1 MIIRLLGA
9 QWLAVGFTGLVSLGL
24 SVFIARTLGPDL
36 FGVYSI
42 ALSAGALLAILM
54 YGGFSKLLQ
63 RERTRVTP
71 TLSQVLP
78 DLPGLSYG
86 HAMLVVLGLSVVA
99 VAIFP
104 KHALTTLAA
113 LWLFGAM
120 VLNQFGLAILR
131 GDGRLVRDA
140 SLQVGNRT
148 FAALCVAA
156 ALLLGA
162 SQPWQVLIAQFIG
175 TAAFGFLV
183 ARYLRVRPLFR
194 MSPMVYRAILPFVW
208 LDFATALY
216 FRADMLV
223 FQFLSVPKLEVGQ
236 YGVAYRLIEAVLL
249 LASPVGLILFRR
261 YRQDSA
267 LPAQMIKSMGPA
279 LMAAGFIG
287 LGLALMFWMFGPD
300 LISLAYG
307 PAFQGG
313 DQSLMVLGCALVFI
327 LPNGVLI
334 QAFLALG
341 LERWFAFSAS
351 IAAVVN
357 IGGNLLLI
365 PIYGTIAAAWMTVLT
380 EVILG
385 ACLATGLVWRCRQP
399 AVVATGA

>member
-1 MIIRLLGA
+1 MILRFLGA
-9 QWLAVGFTGLVSLGL
+9 QWLAVGFIGLVSFGL
-24 SVFIARTLGPDL
+24 SILIARTLGPDL
-36 FGVYSI
+36 FGVYAI
-42 ALSAGALLAILM
+42 AVSAGALLAILM
-54 YGGFSKLLQ
+54 DGGFSKLLQ

-71 TLSQVLP
+71 SLAPVLP
-78 DLPGLSYG
+78 ILPGLSYG
-86 HAMLVVLGLSVVA
+86 HAMSVVLGLSVLA
-99 VAIFP
+99 VLIFP

-113 LWLFGAM
+113 LWLFGAT

-140 SLQVGNRT
+140 SWQVGNRT
-148 FAALCVAA
+148 FTALCVAA
-156 ALLLGA
+156 ALFLGA
-162 SQPWQVLIAQFIG
+162 SQPWQMLIAQFIG

-194 MSPMVYRAILPFVW
+194 ISPTVYRAVLPFVW

-267 LPAQMIKSMGPA
+267 IPAQMIKGMWPA
-279 LMAAGFIG
+279 LMGATFIG
-287 LGLALMFWMFGPD
+287 LGIAILFWFFGHD

-307 PAFQGG
+307 SAYQGAG
-313 DQSLMVLGCALVFI
+313 KLLIVLGCALIFI
-327 LPNGVLI
+327 LPNGVLS
-334 QAFLALG
+334 QAALALG

-351 IAAVVN
+351 IAALVN

-365 PIYGTIAAAWMTVLT
+365 PIYGAIAAAWMTVLT
-380 EVILG
+380 ELILG

-399 AVVATGA
+399 AVIATGA

>member
-1 MIIRLLGA
+1 MIFRLLGA

-24 SVFIARTLGPDL
+24 SVLIARTLGPDL
-36 FGVYSI
+36 FGVYAI

-54 YGGFSKLLQ
+54 DGGFSKLLQ

-71 TLSQVLP
+71 SLTQVLP

-99 VAIFP
+99 IAIFP

-140 SLQVGNRT
+140 SLQIGNRT
-148 FAALCVAA
+148 LAALSVVT

-162 SQPWQVLIAQFIG
+162 SQPWQVLVAQFVG

-183 ARYLRVRPLFR
+183 ARYLRVRVLFR
-194 MSPMVYRAILPFVW
+194 MSPTVYRTILPFVW
-208 LDFATALY
+208 LDFATTLY
-216 FRADMLV
+216 QRADMLV
-223 FQFLSVPKLEVGQ
+223 FQLLSVPKLEVGQ
-236 YGVAYRLIEAVLL
+236 YGVAYRLIEAVML

-267 LPAQMIKSMGPA
+267 LPAQMIKSMWPA
-279 LMAAGFIG
+279 LMASGFIG
-287 LGLALMFWMFGPD
+287 LGLALMFWLFGRD
-300 LISLAYG
+300 LVSLAYG

-313 DQSLMVLGCALVFI
+313 DQLLIVLGCALFFI

-357 IGGNLLLI
+357 IGGNLLLV

>member
-1 MIIRLLGA
+1 
-9 QWLAVGFTGLVSLGL
+9 
-24 SVFIARTLGPDL
+24 
-36 FGVYSI
+36 
-42 ALSAGALLAILM
+42 
-54 YGGFSKLLQ
+54 
-63 RERTRVTP
+63 
-71 TLSQVLP
+71 
-78 DLPGLSYG
+78 
-86 HAMLVVLGLSVVA
+86 
-99 VAIFP
+99 
-104 KHALTTLAA
+104 
-113 LWLFGAM
+113 M

-140 SLQVGNRT
+140 SLQIGNRT

-162 SQPWQVLIAQFIG
+162 SQPWQVLIAQFVG

-183 ARYLRVRPLFR
+183 ARYLPVRVLFR
-194 MSPMVYRAILPFVW
+194 MSPTVYRTILPFVW
-208 LDFATALY
+208 LDLATALY

-307 PAFQGG
+307 SAFQGG
-313 DQSLMVLGCALVFI
+313 EQSLMVLGCALVFI

-341 LERWFAFSAS
+341 MERWFAFSAS
-351 IAAVVN
+351 IVAVVN

-385 ACLATGLVWRCRQP
+385 ACLATVLVWRCRQP

>member
-1 MIIRLLGA
+1 MFFRLLGA

-36 FGVYSI
+36 FGVYAI

-54 YGGFSKLLQ
+54 DGGFSKLLQ

-140 SLQVGNRT
+140 SLQIGNRT

-162 SQPWQVLIAQFIG
+162 SQPWQVLIAQFVG

-183 ARYLRVRPLFR
+183 ARYLRVRVLFR
-194 MSPMVYRAILPFVW
+194 MSPTVYRTILPFVW
-208 LDFATALY
+208 LDLATALY

-313 DQSLMVLGCALVFI
+313 EQSLMVLGCALVFI

-385 ACLATGLVWRCRQP
+385 ACLATVLVCRCRQP

>member
-1 MIIRLLGA
+1 MVVRLLGA
-9 QWLAVGFTGLVSLGL
+9 QWFAVGFTGLVSLGL
-24 SVFIARTLGPDL
+24 SVLIARTLGPDL
-36 FGVYSI
+36 FGVYAI

-54 YGGFSKLLQ
+54 DGGFSKLLQ

-71 TLSQVLP
+71 TLSQVLL

-86 HAMLVVLGLSVVA
+86 HAMLMVLGLSVVA

-120 VLNQFGLAILR
+120 VLNQFGMAILR

-148 FAALCVAA
+148 LAALAVVAA
-156 ALLLGA
+156 VLLGA
-162 SQPWQVLIAQFIG
+162 SQPWQVLIAQFVG

-183 ARYLRVRPLFR
+183 ARYLRVHPLFR
-194 MSPMVYRAILPFVW
+194 MSPTVYRAILPFVW
-208 LDFATALY
+208 LDFATTLY
-216 FRADMLV
+216 QRADLLV

-236 YGVAYRLIEAVLL
+236 YGVAYRLIEAVML

-267 LPAQMIKSMGPA
+267 LPAQMIKSMGTA
-279 LMAAGFIG
+279 LIAAGFIG
-287 LGLALMFWMFGPD
+287 LGLALMFWLFGSD
-300 LISLAYG
+300 LISWVYG

-313 DQSLMVLGCALVFI
+313 DQLLIVLGCALVFI

-341 LERWFAFSAS
+341 LERWVAFSAA
-351 IAAVVN
+351 IAALVN
-357 IGGNLLLI
+357 ICGNLLLI

-385 ACLATGLVWRCRQP
+385 ACLATVLVWRCRQP
-399 AVVATGA
+399 AVVAAGA

>member
-1 MIIRLLGA
+1 MVVRLLSA

-24 SVFIARTLGPDL
+24 SILIARTLGPDL
-36 FGVYSI
+36 FGVYAI
-42 ALSAGALLAILM
+42 ALSAGGLLAILID
-54 YGGFSKLLQ
+54 GGFSKLLQ

-71 TLSQVLP
+71 TLSQVVL

-104 KHALTTLAA
+104 KHALTILPT

-120 VLNQFGLAILR
+120 VLNQFGLSILR

-148 FAALCVAA
+148 LAALCVAA
-156 ALLLGA
+156 AFLLGA
-162 SQPWQVLIAQFIG
+162 NQPWQILIAQFVG
-175 TAAFGFLV
+175 TAAFGFWV
-183 ARYLRVRPLFR
+183 ARYLRVHPIFR
-194 MSPMVYRAILPFVW
+194 MSPTVYRSILPFFW
-208 LDFATALY
+208 LDFATTLY
-216 FRADMLV
+216 QRADLLV

-249 LASPVGLILFRR
+249 LASPVSLILFRR
-261 YRQDSA
+261 YRQDSE
-267 LPAQMIKSMGPA
+267 LPAQMIKSMVPT

-287 LGLALMFWMFGPD
+287 LGLALMFWLFGRD
-300 LISLAYG
+300 LISLAFG
-307 PAFQGG
+307 PAFQGA
-313 DQSLMVLGCALVFI
+313 DQLLIVLGCALGFI

-341 LERWFAFSAS
+341 LERWFAFSAA
-351 IAAVVN
+351 IAALVN
-357 IGGNLLLI
+357 ICGNLLLI
-365 PIYGTIAAAWMTVLT
+365 PIYGTMSAAWMTVMT
-380 EVILG
+380 QGILG
-385 ACLATGLVWRCRQP
+385 ICLATGLVWRCRQP
-399 AVVATGA
+399 ALVEPRA